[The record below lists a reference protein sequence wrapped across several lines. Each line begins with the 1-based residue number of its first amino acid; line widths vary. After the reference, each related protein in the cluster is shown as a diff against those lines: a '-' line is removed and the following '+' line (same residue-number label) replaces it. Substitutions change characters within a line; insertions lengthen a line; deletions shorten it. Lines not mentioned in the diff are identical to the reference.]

1 MLEKIK
7 SAKSAK
13 LMMKHLG
20 STEKEKKK
28 KEYTHETASKKKFK
42 LRKSEVEINEKMP
55 VRFNTEANEK
65 DEWWCEP
72 SKLKKT
78 NIIKGKQMA

>member
-1 MLEKIK
+1 
-7 SAKSAK
+7 
-13 LMMKHLG
+13 
-20 STEKEKKK
+20 
-28 KEYTHETASKKKFK
+28 
-42 LRKSEVEINEKMP
+42 

-78 NIIKGKQMA
+78 NIIKGKQMVESKSVLRLNKS